1 MNIYLDNSFLNRPF
15 DNSEVGINRL
25 ESEVLLLIHKLVK
38 TGKVNLVN
46 SSVVEY
52 ENSLNPFSDRKL
64 FIQELLKES
73 TLFQNINQKIRVRG
87 ESITEHMNTAPV
99 DALHLATAEEAK
111 VDLFIT
117 CDYNL
122 IKKYKGKLKIIT
134 PLEFLAIYEH
144 TNQ

>member
-73 TLFQNINQKIRVRG
+73 ILFQNINQKIRVRG

-117 CDYNL
+117 CNYNL

>member
-1 MNIYLDNSFLNRPF
+1 MNVYLDNSFLNRPF
-15 DNSEVGINRL
+15 DNPEVGVNRL
-25 ESEVLLLIHKLVK
+25 ESEILLLIHKLVK

-46 SSVVEY
+46 SSMIEY

-73 TLFQNINQKIRVRG
+73 TIYQNINQKIRDRAK
-87 ESITEHMNTAPV
+87 SITENMNTAPI
-99 DALHLATAEEAK
+99 DALHLASAEEAK

-122 IKKYKGKLKIIT
+122 TKKYKGDLEVIT
-134 PLEFLAIYEH
+134 PLEFLGIYER